1 MNNPVLGLHHVT
13 ALASD
18 PQSNLDF
25 YTGMM
30 GLKLVKQTVNFDGP
44 EVYHFYYGNA
54 DGSPGTLLT
63 FFPYP
68 GLVRGR
74 TGGGQATE
82 VAFSIPESSVNYWM
96 ERLHEFRLPYQGP
109 YERFEECW
117 IRFEDPDGLHIEL
130 IANGTDTRGGWDNG
144 DIPEDMAI
152 RGLHSV
158 TLTEEGY
165 EKTAQLLKSQLGY
178 AFKMQSGNRF
188 RFGHEDGLPGSMV
201 DLICRPEGEHGLKG
215 AGTVHHVA
223 FATRNDESIAAVRG
237 KIVELGMN
245 VTPVLDRK
253 YFHSIYFREPGG
265 VLFEVATGPPGFTVD
280 EEGDAL
286 GQTLQLPT
294 QFETMRSALAERLT
308 PIVVAKPKSEP

>member
-1 MNNPVLGLHHVT
+1 MSNPVLGLHHIT

-30 GLKLVKQTVNFDGP
+30 GLRLVKQTVNFDGP
-44 EVYHFYYGNA
+44 EIYHFYYGNA

-68 GLVRGR
+68 GMVRGR

-82 VAFSIPESSVNYWM
+82 VAFSIPESAVNYWL
-96 ERLHEFRLPYQGP
+96 ERLKEFRLPYQGP
-109 YERFEECW
+109 YERLEETW

-130 IANGTDTRGGWDNG
+130 IANATDTRSGWDNG
-144 DIPEDMAI
+144 DIPEEMSI

-165 EKTAQLLKSQLGY
+165 EKTAQLLKNQLGY
-178 AFKMQSGNRF
+178 TLKAQSGNRF
-188 RFGHEDGLPGSMV
+188 RFGHADGLPGSTV
-201 DLICRPEGEHGLKG
+201 DVICRPEGEHGRRG

-223 FATRNDESIAAVRG
+223 FATEDDDSIGIVRR
-237 KIVELGMN
+237 KIAELGLN

-265 VLFEVATGPPGFTVD
+265 VLFEVATKPPGFTVD
-280 EEGDAL
+280 EELEEL
-286 GQTLQLPT
+286 GKSLQLPS
-294 QFETMRSALAERLT
+294 QFETMRGALAERLA
-308 PIVVAKPKSEP
+308 PIAVEKK